1 MSAEMVKF
9 GLIDNGL
16 LIIITLLS
24 IKFAGRIRMPWNNVK
39 GINPTFAA
47 LMGAAL
53 GNTASDA
60 AAALGIGV
68 EEVIGVAVGCLIPL
82 ILTPIYRVL
91 INRIA
96 PINT

>member
-16 LIIITLLS
+16 LIVITLLS
-24 IKFAGRIRMPWNNVK
+24 IKFAGRIRMPWSNHK

-47 LMGAAL
+47 LIGAAL
-53 GNTASDA
+53 GNTGSDA

-68 EEVIGVAVGCLIPL
+68 EAVLGVAVGCLIPL
-82 ILTPIYRVL
+82 ILTPVYRV
-91 INRIA
+91 IVNRIA
-96 PINT
+96 PVNT